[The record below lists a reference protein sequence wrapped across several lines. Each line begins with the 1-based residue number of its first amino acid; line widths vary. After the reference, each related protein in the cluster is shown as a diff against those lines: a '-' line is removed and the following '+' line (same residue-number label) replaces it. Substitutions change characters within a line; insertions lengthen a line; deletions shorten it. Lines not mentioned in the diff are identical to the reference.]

1 VKFAHFAHVWGKRG
15 MTPLQRY
22 EQLWR
27 ELQVAD
33 DHGFDYAF
41 SVEHHFCPNESWMSS
56 PNLYAVAAAARTKRL
71 RIGAMGHVVPLHH
84 PVRLLEEI
92 ALTDQLTGGR
102 IEVGLV
108 PGIIPDY
115 FEPFKADFGSRR
127 ETTIEF
133 ARFMKAAYAS
143 EGRVKWEGVRIPYG
157 DFELSVR
164 PLQRPHPP
172 MWMETRDVA
181 TLEFCAKE
189 GLNTG
194 YFLMFP
200 RSEAKERYAPYLA
213 DWKAN
218 GWPGTPNIAYCT
230 VVYVDE
236 TDQKA
241 LDVALADAA
250 NAYKGFFSYSDDK
263 DEIRRKQMETADY
276 FMKRGDVG
284 SAEITLNILDPDYL
298 LEKDLILIGSPDTV
312 TKKLR
317 SWAQEGSFNTFFGEF
332 NFGNLSEDDLMR
344 SLRLFGTNVIPQL
357 RDFDPFS

>member
-1 VKFAHFAHVWGKRG
+1 
-15 MTPLQRY
+15 MTPALRY

-27 ELQVAD
+27 ELQLAD
-33 DHGFDYAF
+33 ELGFDYAF

-71 RIGAMGHVVPLHH
+71 RVGAMGHVVSLHH

-108 PGIIPDY
+108 PGILPAY
-115 FEPFKADFGSRR
+115 FEPYKVAFADRR
-127 ETTIEF
+127 EVTLEF
-133 ARFMKAAYAS
+133 ARFMKAAYA
-143 EGRVKWEGVRIPYG
+143 GDGHVTWDGPRIPYG
-157 DFELSVR
+157 NFDLSVM
-164 PLQRPHPP
+164 PVQRPHPP
-172 MWMETRDVA
+172 MWMETRDVP

-189 GLNTG
+189 GLHTG

-200 RSEAKERYAPYLA
+200 RSEAKKRYAPYIA
-213 DWKAN
+213 GWKAS
-218 GWPGTPNIAYCT
+218 GWPGVPNIAFST

-250 NAYKGFFSYSDDK
+250 NAYRGFFTYSDDK
-263 DEIRRKQMETADY
+263 DEIRRKQLETAAY
-276 FMKRGDVG
+276 FEQRGEPR

-298 LEKDLILIGSPDTV
+298 LENELILLGSPDTMAA
-312 TKKLR
+312 KLR
-317 SWAQEGSFNTFFGEF
+317 RWAEEGSFNTFFGEF
-332 NFGNLSEDDLMR
+332 NFGNLAEDDLMR
-344 SLRLFGTNVIPQL
+344 SLRLFGTEVIPQL
-357 RDFDPFS
+357 RDFEPF